1 MLIQDGRFVD
11 HDEKLR
17 QKDALLKKYASERK
31 RKREGSVSVA
41 LVPNPQE
48 EIIDRLIA
56 EKKDMED
63 FYEEKIKK
71 LRLQLVFGPSS
82 EDSE

>member
-1 MLIQDGRFVD
+1 M
-11 HDEKLR
+11 
-17 QKDALLKKYASERK
+17 
-31 RKREGSVSVA
+31 A